1 MAIAPIENSELRTS
15 YVAKVNAL
23 IDGWFGE
30 GTAAEL
36 ETYGEVRAALN
47 AVAADLVVVVD
58 VLSFSTSACIAVER
72 GAMVYPVPWRDH
84 RAEEFA
90 RRHDAVLAVGRLEAA
105 AAHGRPLPS
114 LSPAS
119 LLECEPAR
127 RLVLPSPNGS
137 TIAARWAGCDS
148 TVVLGCLRNAAAVAI
163 WLKREMEAGGTV
175 GVIAAGERWR
185 ADESLRPAL
194 EDHLGAGAIIARL
207 GQSIDGA
214 RLSPEA
220 RSAADLFEAARD
232 DLVARLHDCA
242 GGRELASK
250 GFAADVDVAA
260 ALDVSVTVPSLNGGA
275 FSRAVVA

>member
-1 MAIAPIENSELRTS
+1 
-15 YVAKVNAL
+15 
-23 IDGWFGE
+23 
-30 GTAAEL
+30 
-36 ETYGEVRAALN
+36 
-47 AVAADLVVVVD
+47 
-58 VLSFSTSACIAVER
+58 
-72 GAMVYPVPWRDH
+72 
-84 RAEEFA
+84 
-90 RRHDAVLAVGRLEAA
+90 
-105 AAHGRPLPS
+105 
-114 LSPAS
+114 
-119 LLECEPAR
+119 
-127 RLVLPSPNGS
+127 
-137 TIAARWAGCDS
+137 
-148 TVVLGCLRNAAAVAI
+148 
-163 WLKREMEAGGTV
+163 MEAGGTV